1 MIKKDE
7 IDNLLEFYFKETAE
21 EVFLMRNEERYDVAV
36 KAANRIA
43 EMISSYDNNAEI
55 KMYPDG
61 LIGTYLCLSIV
72 TDIFVIDA
80 MPDFIDALKEANTID
95 VTPLVN
101 GKIEIGLT
109 FPDAWV
115 PVPLVS

>member
-7 IDNLLEFYFKETAE
+7 IDKLLEFYFKETAE
-21 EVFLMRNEERYDVAV
+21 QVCLVKNEERYPIIEKAV
-36 KAANRIA
+36 NEIANMALQCDSNSIIKA
-43 EMISSYDNNAEI
+43 E
-55 KMYPDG
+55 PDG
-61 LIGTYLCLSIV
+61 LIGTILCLTIE
-72 TDIFVIDA
+72 TDLFVIDA

-95 VTPLVN
+95 VTPLLN

-115 PVPLVS
+115 PVLPVS